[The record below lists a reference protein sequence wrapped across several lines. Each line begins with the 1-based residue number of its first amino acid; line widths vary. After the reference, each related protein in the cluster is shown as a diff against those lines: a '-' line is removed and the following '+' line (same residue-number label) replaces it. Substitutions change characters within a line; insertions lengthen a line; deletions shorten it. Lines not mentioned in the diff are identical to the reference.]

1 MPWTVTAKVQATVPA
16 AVREFRR
23 IVPGRFAGFVPGPD
37 GRFMLVRADNK
48 QPPTRFGRLR
58 GHAGEGLDT
67 DTVMAMSRGE
77 NEQ

>member
-1 MPWTVTAKVQATVPA
+1 MTMTVAAKVQATVPA
-16 AVREFRR
+16 AVRELCR
-23 IVPGRFAGFVPGPD
+23 IVSGRLAGFVPGPD

-67 DTVMAMSRGE
+67 DTVMVMSRGE